1 MYNAGIIVTKNI
13 ITDLSAG
20 CELNKEIVI
29 MTKITDINTID
40 QSAVDSFG
48 TSL

>member
-29 MTKITDINTID
+29 MTKITDINTQRNCNYD
-40 QSAVDSFG
+40 QNN
-48 TSL
+48 